1 MIAPRTVPYATRA
14 RDGHEWEADVYAPD
28 GIARAPTAI
37 VLPGEGSSRVTP
49 AFRDMGSAL
58 AGRGIVAVVADHWPA
73 PGARIMGEGGGGFR
87 EAVENAVWLVGS
99 AAELTGIE
107 AERLVVYGQSAGGVN
122 GLFVALEGDG
132 AIAAWDAYCGGAI
145 TQQTSGSTTGG
156 FKVDGFVG
164 LNGGYEAPYAMRSL
178 NADLGTFMS
187 PFSRLERPARV
198 LRFVVGSRD
207 EVIPSP
213 IQARHKEL
221 FEALRGAGHDVAV
234 TTVDDGHIPTTGS
247 PGWQASVDA
256 ITGLATEMQ

>member
-1 MIAPRTVPYATRA
+1 
-14 RDGHEWEADVYAPD
+14 
-28 GIARAPTAI
+28 
-37 VLPGEGSSRVTP
+37 
-49 AFRDMGSAL
+49 MGSAL

-73 PGARIMGEGGGGFR
+73 PGARIMGEGGAGFR
-87 EAVENAVWLVGS
+87 EAVENAVWLVSS
-99 AAELTGIE
+99 AAELSGIE
-107 AERLVVYGQSAGGVN
+107 AERLVVYG
-122 GLFVALEGDG
+122 
-132 AIAAWDAYCGGAI
+132 
-145 TQQTSGSTTGG
+145 
-156 FKVDGFVG
+156 
-164 LNGGYEAPYAMRSL
+164 SL

-207 EVIPSP
+207 EVIPAP

-221 FEALRGAGHDVAV
+221 FEALREAGHDVAV